1 MPLSDVTVTIDIQK
15 PTRLIGLGKPLILAK
30 KTGTSTYKS
39 YSDLTAVKAD
49 YAESTNA
56 YKKAAAIFAQDHAP
70 AEIAIASYDT
80 AASAGDPKTPVEA
93 VTKYFENDWYFLLT
107 TDATNVE
114 QTAVA
119 DYVESQKYKIYVTK
133 ATAAADRTA
142 FKTKAYDRTVVF
154 YHTIVAEEPDAA
166 LVGELGSQT
175 VGSITWKFKTLKGI
189 TPLDLTKTELNAIH
203 TDKAIAYVTKAGIRQ
218 TSEGTVASGEYID
231 VIHGK
236 DWVKTDMENNIQTAF
251 ANNPKLSFDARGI
264 SVLNGQATTTLLRG
278 VTNGIIAVD
287 DDENPLFTVKTKSRL
302 ETPVAERAA
311 RVYKGLSFSFQL
323 AGAIHTAEISG
334 EILK

>member
-80 AASAGDPKTPVEA
+80 AGTAIKTAKEA
-93 VTKYFENDWYFLLT
+93 VEKYYENDWYFVL
-107 TDATNVE
+107 DADAEVAD
-114 QTAVA
+114 QVAVA
-119 DYVESQKYKIYVTK
+119 DYVESQKFKLYVVKTK
-133 ATAAADRTA
+133 DTADRNA
-142 FKTKAYDRTVVF
+142 FKQNAYDRTVVF
-154 YHTIVAEEPDAA
+154 HHTIDTEFPDAA

-189 TPLDLTKTELNAIH
+189 TPLDLTKTELAAIH
-203 TDKAIAYVTKAGIRQ
+203 ADKAIAYVTKAGIRQ

-231 VIHGK
+231 VMHGK
-236 DWVKTDMENNIQTAF
+236 DWIKVDMENNIQTAF
-251 ANNPKLSFDARGI
+251 ANNPKLPFDARGI

-278 VTNGIIAVD
+278 STNKIIAVD
-287 DDENPLFTVKTKSRL
+287 DDDNPLFTVKTKSRL
-302 ETPVAERAA
+302 ETPVAERAS
-311 RVYKGLSFSFQL
+311 RIYKGLSFSFQL
-323 AGAIHTAEISG
+323 AGAIHSANISG
-334 EILK
+334 EVLI